1 MESTQDTGRRTTPA
15 QGAHLARLYLLVAG
29 AGLALLGVLGFFF
42 DADFG
47 TGDDL
52 ASDDLSGVLI
62 VNGWRN
68 VIYLATGLLALA
80 FASTRARAV
89 ALLLGGFY
97 LALGVWGL
105 IETERGIG
113 SILDAIPTGNRD
125 NALHLAVGVLG
136 LLAGLLDGGLSKPKL
151 PTGARSK
158 LRLPKRRTKP
168 TPGARGQT

>member
-1 MESTQDTGRRTTPA
+1 MESTQDTGRRSTPA
-15 QGAHLARLYLLVAG
+15 EGAHPARLYLLVAG
-29 AGLALLGVLGFFF
+29 AGLSLLGVLGFFF

-47 TGDDL
+47 TGDEL

-68 VIYLATGLLALA
+68 VIYLSTGLLALA
-80 FASTRARAV
+80 FASTRARLA

-97 LALGVWGL
+97 LALAIWGL

-125 NALHLAVGVLG
+125 NGLHLALGVLG
-136 LLAGLLDGGLSKPKL
+136 LLAGLIDGGVPRIRLPRASGSKV
-151 PTGARSK
+151 
-158 LRLPKRRTKP
+158 RLPKRRRRENSAP
-168 TPGARGQT
+168 RA